1 MYNIRINIHLTI
13 PLASCRILL
22 IPYRM
27 KLTVNFEPEEF
38 PESSLS
44 VTEVMRKRN
53 YTFPHIITRVNG
65 KLVPRESR
73 DLFIVGEGDDVELYH
88 LISGG

>member
-1 MYNIRINIHLTI
+1 
-13 PLASCRILL
+13 
-22 IPYRM
+22 M
-27 KLTVNFEPEEF
+27 KLTVNFELEDF

-44 VTEVMRKRN
+44 VTEVMKKRN

-65 KLVPRESR
+65 KLVPREER
-73 DLFIVGEGDDVELYH
+73 DRVMVSEGDDVELYH

>member
-1 MYNIRINIHLTI
+1 
-13 PLASCRILL
+13 
-22 IPYRM
+22 M

-44 VTEVMRKRN
+44 VADVMKKRN

-65 KLVPRESR
+65 KLVPREER
-73 DLFIVGEGDDVELYH
+73 DLVMVSEGDDVELYH

>member
-1 MYNIRINIHLTI
+1 
-13 PLASCRILL
+13 
-22 IPYRM
+22 M

-44 VTEVMRKRN
+44 VTDVMKKRN

-65 KLVPRESR
+65 KLVPREER
-73 DLFIVGEGDDVELYH
+73 DLVMVSDGDDVELYH

>member
-1 MYNIRINIHLTI
+1 
-13 PLASCRILL
+13 
-22 IPYRM
+22 M

-38 PESSLS
+38 AEPRLS
-44 VTEVMRKRN
+44 ITDIMKKRN

-65 KLVPRESR
+65 KLVNREQR
-73 DLFIVGEGDDVELYH
+73 DSVMVEEGDDVELYH